1 MDRTDWPW
9 SWEEEIKWKADLE
22 ERDFEFFQ
30 ELIDNAVEDGTADL
44 HLQRSARGRRFLRGC
59 RIFGVLRY
67 GLIPRRQLVPA
78 RDLDLRS
85 LRKSAIY
92 DRIRKEGDAPCR
104 NRASVS
110 RRSEGSS
117 RPIGR

>member
-44 HLQRSARGRRFLRGC
+44 HYNAR
-59 RIFGVLRY
+59 
-67 GLIPRRQLVPA
+67 LVA
-78 RDLDLRS
+78 EDS
-85 LRKSAIY
+85 S
-92 DRIRKEGDAPCR
+92 EDA
-104 NRASVS
+104 VS
-110 RRSEGSS
+110 SEYFVTV
-117 RPIGR
+117 

>member
-44 HLQRSARGRRFLRGC
+44 
-59 RIFGVLRY
+59 RY
-67 GLIPRRQLVPA
+67 NVRLVA
-78 RDLDLRS
+78 EDS
-85 LRKSAIY
+85 S
-92 DRIRKEGDAPCR
+92 EDA
-104 NRASVS
+104 VS
-110 RRSEGSS
+110 SEYFVTV
-117 RPIGR
+117 